1 MAVRTMTPAI
11 NQLLLKVTRSDG
23 ELTGVL
29 ALFGEELVDLVS
41 DLAIGDLDIV
51 LGGAII
57 RHEGEE
63 TVVSDIE
70 LRKDLATKNWT

>member
-1 MAVRTMTPAI
+1 MAASSPMAVRTMTPAI

-29 ALFGEELVDLVS
+29 ALLGEELVDLVS

-51 LGGAII
+51 LGGAVIG
-57 RHEGEE
+57 HEGKE
-63 TVVSDIE
+63 TI
-70 LRKDLATKNWT
+70 LRNVDLE

>member
-1 MAVRTMTPAI
+1 MAASSPMAVRTMTPAI

-51 LGGAII
+51 LGGAVIG
-57 RHEGEE
+57 HEGKE
-63 TVVSDIE
+63 TI
-70 LRKDLATKNWT
+70 LRNVDLE

>member
-51 LGGAII
+51 LGGAVIG
-57 RHEGEE
+57 HEGKE
-63 TVVSDIE
+63 TI
-70 LRKDLATKNWT
+70 LRNVDLE